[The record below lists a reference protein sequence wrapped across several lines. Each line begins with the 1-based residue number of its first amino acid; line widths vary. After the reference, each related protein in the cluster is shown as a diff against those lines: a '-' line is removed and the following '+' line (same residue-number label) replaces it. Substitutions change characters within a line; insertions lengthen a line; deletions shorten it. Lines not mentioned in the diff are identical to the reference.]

1 MLEVTA
7 AEIKRRL
14 ELDNPWWTE
23 PTAQWL
29 PAEWKERAYLDG
41 LLGLVNQKEVNRAV
55 ILMGPRR
62 VGKTVMITQAISRLI
77 GDGVEG
83 RSVFYVSVDNPVF
96 TNIALDR
103 LLQFYLE
110 VVERKPTE
118 RLFVFIDEV
127 QYLRDWERHLKSL
140 VDSYPRIRFV
150 ASGSAAAALS
160 RKSKESGAGRFTD
173 FILPPLNFVEFL
185 HFRDFNL
192 KRRRLAGLN
201 EELVAYANFGGFPES
216 VMIETVRD
224 HMARFVANDVIDKVL
239 LRDIPSLY
247 GIPDPQDLKRL
258 FAVLAYNTGQEV
270 SLEKLAMTS
279 GIAKNTLR
287 RYIEYLVAAF
297 LVQTVDR
304 VDQTSRRFMRATHF
318 KVYLPN
324 PSIRAALFGN
334 VSAPDEIFGKIAESL
349 IVSQYAQSWESNVLR
364 YARWDDGEVDFVL
377 MDEATQKPFR
387 AVEVKWSG
395 KPTRELV
402 RASPGLVPFCK
413 KNGLPDAWLLTPEGG
428 DDINVD
434 GVEVANI
441 PLAAACYLTSMMAM
455 ASLQAG
461 LHPRSDRSLGR
472 ELSETYRAAWPIL
485 EPLERLVSRGGQGK
499 TDWTEFGRMPH
510 PGGKRRPRT
519 PSG

>member
-14 ELDNPWWTE
+14 EFDNPWWTE
-23 PTAQWL
+23 PTERWL
-29 PAEWKERAYLDG
+29 PTDWKERAYLDD
-41 LLGLVNQKEVNRAV
+41 LLSLVRQKAVNRAV

-62 VGKTVMITQAISRLI
+62 VGKTVMITQAVARLI
-77 GDGVEG
+77 AEDVDA
-83 RSVFYVSVDNPVF
+83 RNIFYVSIDNPVF

-103 LLQFYLE
+103 LFQLFLD
-110 VVERKPTE
+110 VAGRKPSD
-118 RLFVFIDEV
+118 RLYVFLDEI

-140 VDSYPRIRFV
+140 VDSYPRTRFV

-160 RKSKESGAGRFTD
+160 RKSRESGAGRFTE
-173 FILPPLNFVEFL
+173 FILAPLNFVEFL
-185 HFRDFNL
+185 HFRNFDMEG
-192 KRRRLAGLN
+192 RGLAGLN
-201 EELVAYANFGGFPES
+201 EEFVAYANFGGFPES

-297 LVQTVDR
+297 LVQTVAR
-304 VDQTSRRFMRATHF
+304 IDQTSRRFTRATHF

-334 VSAPDEIFGKIAESL
+334 ISASDEIFGKLAESL
-349 IVSQYAQSWESNVLR
+349 IVSQYVHTLQPDFLR
-364 YARWDDGEVDFVL
+364 YARWDSGEVDFVL
-377 MDEATQKPFR
+377 VNEASQRPWR
-387 AVEVKWSG
+387 AVEVKWSAG
-395 KPTRELV
+395 PTHDLV

-413 KNGLPDAWLLTPEGG
+413 TNELATAWLLTREGG
-428 DDINVD
+428 GALQFDGIDIT
-434 GVEVANI
+434 NI
-441 PLAAACYLTSMMAM
+441 PLAAACVATALRPMEERQPGAYRAIADAFARTFGD
-455 ASLQAG
+455 SLPALERFG
-461 LHPRSDRSLGR
+461 RGPPEPRSSSQATTPQPRS
-472 ELSETYRAAWPIL
+472 
-485 EPLERLVSRGGQGK
+485 
-499 TDWTEFGRMPH
+499 
-510 PGGKRRPRT
+510 RT
-519 PSG
+519 RIVR